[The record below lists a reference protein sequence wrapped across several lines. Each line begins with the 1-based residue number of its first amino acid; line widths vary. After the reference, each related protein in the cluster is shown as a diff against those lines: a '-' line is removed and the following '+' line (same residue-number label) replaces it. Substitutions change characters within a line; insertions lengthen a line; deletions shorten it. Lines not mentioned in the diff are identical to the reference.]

1 MFQYLKTMKTVQRFM
16 YRDMIIFVA
25 GTICSGK
32 TFEAAQIADELDFD
46 MIEIS
51 SIVRQILET
60 NKRDKLQG
68 HPELSTQI
76 IKRIEDIRRET
87 KKRGVVVSG
96 PRQVEIVKAF
106 PKAELIWM
114 NTPMNV
120 CFERFQSRADKKD
133 GNFTEDAFAD
143 YLRKDDELGLQE
155 VKHYMETKKYGKN

>member
-1 MFQYLKTMKTVQRFM
+1 MF
-16 YRDMIIFVA
+16 RDMIVFVA

-32 TFEAAQIADELDFD
+32 TYEAAKLADELNFD
-46 MIEIS
+46 LIEIS

-76 IKRIEDIRRET
+76 IDRILEIRRT
-87 KKRGVVVSG
+87 TRKQGVVVSG

-106 PKAELIWM
+106 PEAELIWM
-114 NTPMNV
+114 NTPIKV
-120 CFERFQSRADKKD
+120 CFERFQSRADSKD
-133 GNFTEDAFAD
+133 GDFTEDAFAD

-155 VKHYMETKKYGKN
+155 VKQYMEIKKYEEN

>member
-1 MFQYLKTMKTVQRFM
+1 MF
-16 YRDMIIFVA
+16 RDMIIFVA

-32 TFEAAQIADELDFD
+32 TYEAAKLADELNFD
-46 MIEIS
+46 LIEIS

-76 IKRIEDIRRET
+76 IDRILEIRRTT
-87 KKRGVVVSG
+87 KKQGVVVSG

-106 PKAELIWM
+106 PEAELIWM
-114 NTPMNV
+114 NTPIKV
-120 CFERFQSRADKKD
+120 CFERFQSRADSKD
-133 GNFTEDAFAD
+133 GDFTEDAFAD

-155 VKHYMETKKYGKN
+155 VKQYMEIKKYEEN